1 MVDASVFPTNP
12 SIYSRST
19 QRAGMSS
26 FYVRAGGL
34 FFLFLGALW
43 AGLGLY
49 VSELLVVGLGGAIA
63 VAGTVLLG
71 LAPRIAERA
80 AKTP

>member
-1 MVDASVFPTNP
+1 
-12 SIYSRST
+12 
-19 QRAGMSS
+19 MSS
-26 FYVRAGGL
+26 FYVRVGG
-34 FFLFLGALW
+34 FVFLVLGALW
-43 AGLGLY
+43 AALGFY

-80 AKTP
+80 AETR